1 MSKSIFHW
9 RKPAGAWQ
17 IQHCL
22 PIAPATDGQS
32 LNRWQRLWRGLQ
44 QSFRLMVGVHD
55 YQTYLKHMREHH
67 PDIVPMD
74 ERAFHRH
81 CLDAR
86 FPSQPGKLGKCPC

>member
-1 MSKSIFHW
+1 MSESIYHW
-9 RKPAGAWQ
+9 KKPTGAWQ
-17 IQHCL
+17 IQQCL
-22 PIAPATDGQS
+22 PIAPAAAGQN
-32 LNRWQRLWRGLQ
+32 LTRWQRIWQGLQ

-55 YQTYLKHMREHH
+55 YQTYLTHMREHH
-67 PDIVPMD
+67 PDVLPMD